1 MKNAKKIIAILLVV
15 SLVSG
20 IGIHQYGLRLSAS
33 EEDGVQVA
41 EEQQEQA
48 KEEPAEKADNSGA
61 DKQEQNQGGEAEK
74 TPEEQNGDGSATAE
88 EIDNPVNEE
97 TVDEQEATE
106 EEVKMPTQSFKGS
119 AGGITVV
126 VNAPEGAFPEGTKM
140 HVKAL
145 SDARALNLAK
155 TANSGATNAQGVDVT
170 FTKDGKEIQPEK
182 AVSVKLAGADV
193 EGEDFG
199 ICHIGD
205 NGVADRQSS
214 NATGNGGTIKVDH
227 FTEIIIYDT
236 GDPIKL
242 SFGEKGKKVS
252 PTAIAELN
260 DDPAYTKQPVEGKAT
275 FTLPALTDVHD
286 QSGKHGFLG
295 WILEKDIV
303 NSTVISSEQQ
313 YNKIKDNIKWAGDS
327 YTITEDT
334 TLYALWGNG
343 FEPSPQPP
351 APTTYT
357 VTYDLNGGTSAT
369 TQLVYPNLEAGD
381 ETPTI
386 EEPTREYHSFT
397 GWAPEVSPTVT
408 GDVTYVAQWVEAQKH
423 TVSFNANGGKGAA
436 PDAITAYEDSQITLP
451 EYTGTKAGFDF
462 VGWSKNPDAT
472 VGVDKIYKAGDKYTI
487 GNEDETLYAVWGN
500 KVTVTFDKNGGSTNP
515 DPASITKFRG
525 ETVALPDYT
534 GKNGQK
540 VFVGWSPD
548 KNATA
553 GGASHYTQPVY
564 PAGYEYAL
572 QENVT
577 LYATWAEKD
586 CAATF
591 YIRLDGLIPTEPQSH
606 PSSEY
611 TSGINIDKAIKI
623 GEFYAKSDG
632 DGVKDHL
639 NKWPT
644 DAQIKSVYKS
654 YDPDSQYVL
663 WYVIKKEDVWHVDGV
678 LLSKG
683 KVNLAYDPN
692 AEKDWANMPDGQQ
705 YNIGA
710 TATVDPKVP
719 TRTGYTFDKWNTK
732 ADGTGTSYTGG
743 DTFTINSNTT
753 LYAQWIFNARYT
765 VEYYYEKDSGGYALD
780 HEASRTGLTGG
791 TVEVTAADKTPKTN
805 AYYFDDE
812 NAGNVLSGTVLGDG
826 SLELK
831 VYFNKKKAI
840 NITAKSDSKTY
851 DGTALT
857 NNGYSYTGKLAQGD
871 ELTATVS
878 GTITNAGTVNNVV
891 TGYQIMNGNKDV
903 TSHYTITTSKG
914 TLTVNKVNITLKS
927 ESDSKT
933 YDGTVLKK
941 EAVNI
946 TKGAFVGNQGVEY
959 KDFASIKKVGE
970 VNNTY
975 NYTAKPGTNLNNYN
989 ITKEFGTLEVTA
1001 KAVTVKA
1008 DDKSKVYGTSDP
1020 TLTAKV
1026 SGLVEG
1032 EPASLINYNVT
1043 RAAGENVGKYAITA
1057 SGAKVQGN
1065 YTVTY
1070 EPGTFTIT
1078 KSKALTVTGAPYDKP
1093 YDGNTHGSAA
1103 TTNIP
1108 EGTTISYSTDG
1119 GQTWSDKYPTI
1130 KEVDEITVTVKAEN
1144 PNYETVTDTYTLKVT
1159 YKAVTVK
1166 ADNKTK
1172 VYGDTDPQLTATV
1185 NGLIGQDTVDYNLS
1199 RVQGEDVGDYTITP
1213 AGAAI
1218 QGNYSVTYDTGTLTI
1233 TAAGTLTVT
1242 GTDYSDDYDGNTH
1255 GVAAVPSITAGT
1267 TVKYSI
1273 DGGKTWDTEVPTIKN
1288 VGKITVLVKA
1298 ENKNYKTATT
1308 DYVLEVTPKAVTVT
1322 ADNKSKTYGTD
1333 DPTFTAD
1340 VNGTIGGD
1348 AIQYSLDREAGTD
1361 VGEYAITPSG
1371 AKLQGNY
1378 SVTYEK
1384 GTLTINKSNAMTVS
1398 GTPYNKKYD
1407 GASHGDAAT
1416 PSVAQGTTV
1425 KYSTNGGTSWSTAV
1439 PSIKDFG
1446 TVNVQ
1451 VKTEN
1456 KNYYDANCSYVL
1468 NVMKRDVTITSGDAS
1483 KTYDGSPLVNGNISV
1498 GKDGF
1503 VSGEGATYNVTGSQ
1517 LDAGNSPN
1525 TFAYALKANTK
1536 NTNYNIEKT
1545 EGTLTVK
1552 PIATE
1557 IVITAKDKEKMYD
1570 GTPLTEAGFIYTPN
1584 VLVAGDTLTAVV
1596 DGTITDF
1603 GTEANVVKSYQVKR
1617 GDNVVTGNY
1626 TFGTSVDGVLSIT
1639 KRPVTLTSASDSK
1652 IYDGLPLTN
1661 HNVTAG
1667 GEGFASGEG
1676 ATYDVTGSQTELGN
1690 SPNYFSY
1697 TLNPGTDENNYNI
1710 TKVEGTLIVA
1720 EIVGEI
1726 SVITTGGEFTY
1737 DGKPHGGEVTVVG
1750 LPDGFSVATAKSNT
1764 TATHVADGTVDV
1776 TCDRLAI
1783 KDKAGKIIVIRDEGP
1798 TEEEGIYEDETYVS
1812 ASSAQ
1817 AVSASPLT
1825 IKYYNDTV
1833 KIKPATMT
1841 VTTDSATKT
1850 YDGTALKANGHVRG
1864 LVKGETVG
1872 FKTTGSRTDVGSS
1885 KNTYT
1890 LVWGSFFNTQTAH
1903 KSDYKVK
1910 ENLGTLTINAAAGP
1924 VPTPAG
1930 PLAAVQRMLGID
1942 DGDTPLANMDKN
1954 HGCCM
1959 LHLLLM
1965 LAALIVLI
1973 GYTKSM
1979 KRRQEEIFELRRK
1992 VGERAKKQGVSK

>member
-1 MKNAKKIIAILLVV
+1 
-15 SLVSG
+15 
-20 IGIHQYGLRLSAS
+20 
-33 EEDGVQVA
+33 
-41 EEQQEQA
+41 
-48 KEEPAEKADNSGA
+48 
-61 DKQEQNQGGEAEK
+61 
-74 TPEEQNGDGSATAE
+74 
-88 EIDNPVNEE
+88 
-97 TVDEQEATE
+97 
-106 EEVKMPTQSFKGS
+106 
-119 AGGITVV
+119 
-126 VNAPEGAFPEGTKM
+126 
-140 HVKAL
+140 
-145 SDARALNLAK
+145 
-155 TANSGATNAQGVDVT
+155 
-170 FTKDGKEIQPEK
+170 
-182 AVSVKLAGADV
+182 
-193 EGEDFG
+193 
-199 ICHIGD
+199 
-205 NGVADRQSS
+205 
-214 NATGNGGTIKVDH
+214 
-227 FTEIIIYDT
+227 
-236 GDPIKL
+236 
-242 SFGEKGKKVS
+242 
-252 PTAIAELN
+252 
-260 DDPAYTKQPVEGKAT
+260 
-275 FTLPALTDVHD
+275 
-286 QSGKHGFLG
+286 
-295 WILEKDIV
+295 
-303 NSTVISSEQQ
+303 
-313 YNKIKDNIKWAGDS
+313 
-327 YTITEDT
+327 
-334 TLYALWGNG
+334 
-343 FEPSPQPP
+343 
-351 APTTYT
+351 
-357 VTYDLNGGTSAT
+357 
-369 TQLVYPNLEAGD
+369 
-381 ETPTI
+381 
-386 EEPTREYHSFT
+386 
-397 GWAPEVSPTVT
+397 
-408 GDVTYVAQWVEAQKH
+408 
-423 TVSFNANGGKGAA
+423 
-436 PDAITAYEDSQITLP
+436 
-451 EYTGTKAGFDF
+451 
-462 VGWSKNPDAT
+462 
-472 VGVDKIYKAGDKYTI
+472 
-487 GNEDETLYAVWGN
+487 
-500 KVTVTFDKNGGSTNP
+500 
-515 DPASITKFRG
+515 
-525 ETVALPDYT
+525 
-534 GKNGQK
+534 
-540 VFVGWSPD
+540 
-548 KNATA
+548 
-553 GGASHYTQPVY
+553 
-564 PAGYEYAL
+564 
-572 QENVT
+572 
-577 LYATWAEKD
+577 
-586 CAATF
+586 
-591 YIRLDGLIPTEPQSH
+591 
-606 PSSEY
+606 
-611 TSGINIDKAIKI
+611 
-623 GEFYAKSDG
+623 
-632 DGVKDHL
+632 
-639 NKWPT
+639 
-644 DAQIKSVYKS
+644 
-654 YDPDSQYVL
+654 
-663 WYVIKKEDVWHVDGV
+663 
-678 LLSKG
+678 
-683 KVNLAYDPN
+683 
-692 AEKDWANMPDGQQ
+692 
-705 YNIGA
+705 
-710 TATVDPKVP
+710 
-719 TRTGYTFDKWNTK
+719 
-732 ADGTGTSYTGG
+732 
-743 DTFTINSNTT
+743 
-753 LYAQWIFNARYT
+753 
-765 VEYYYEKDSGGYALD
+765 
-780 HEASRTGLTGG
+780 
-791 TVEVTAADKTPKTN
+791 
-805 AYYFDDE
+805 
-812 NAGNVLSGTVLGDG
+812 
-826 SLELK
+826 
-831 VYFNKKKAI
+831 
-840 NITAKSDSKTY
+840 
-851 DGTALT
+851 
-857 NNGYSYTGKLAQGD
+857 
-871 ELTATVS
+871 
-878 GTITNAGTVNNVV
+878 
-891 TGYQIMNGNKDV
+891 
-903 TSHYTITTSKG
+903 
-914 TLTVNKVNITLKS
+914 
-927 ESDSKT
+927 
-933 YDGTVLKK
+933 
-941 EAVNI
+941 
-946 TKGAFVGNQGVEY
+946 
-959 KDFASIKKVGE
+959 
-970 VNNTY
+970 
-975 NYTAKPGTNLNNYN
+975 
-989 ITKEFGTLEVTA
+989 
-1001 KAVTVKA
+1001 
-1008 DDKSKVYGTSDP
+1008 
-1020 TLTAKV
+1020 
-1026 SGLVEG
+1026 
-1032 EPASLINYNVT
+1032 
-1043 RAAGENVGKYAITA
+1043 
-1057 SGAKVQGN
+1057 
-1065 YTVTY
+1065 
-1070 EPGTFTIT
+1070 
-1078 KSKALTVTGAPYDKP
+1078 
-1093 YDGNTHGSAA
+1093 
-1103 TTNIP
+1103 
-1108 EGTTISYSTDG
+1108 
-1119 GQTWSDKYPTI
+1119 
-1130 KEVDEITVTVKAEN
+1130 
-1144 PNYETVTDTYTLKVT
+1144 
-1159 YKAVTVK
+1159 
-1166 ADNKTK
+1166 
-1172 VYGDTDPQLTATV
+1172 
-1185 NGLIGQDTVDYNLS
+1185 
-1199 RVQGEDVGDYTITP
+1199 
-1213 AGAAI
+1213 
-1218 QGNYSVTYDTGTLTI
+1218 
-1233 TAAGTLTVT
+1233 
-1242 GTDYSDDYDGNTH
+1242 
-1255 GVAAVPSITAGT
+1255 
-1267 TVKYSI
+1267 
-1273 DGGKTWDTEVPTIKN
+1273 
-1288 VGKITVLVKA
+1288 
-1298 ENKNYKTATT
+1298 
-1308 DYVLEVTPKAVTVT
+1308 
-1322 ADNKSKTYGTD
+1322 
-1333 DPTFTAD
+1333 
-1340 VNGTIGGD
+1340 
-1348 AIQYSLDREAGTD
+1348 

-1378 SVTYEK
+1378 SVTYER

-1570 GTPLTEAGFIYTPN
+1570 GTPLTEAGFTYTPN